1 MVSQAHRE
9 GGEDHEQSDADKHD
23 ADADAD
29 AESDDDVESVAD
41 GEGSALEANHP
52 GERYT
57 KTQ

>member
-1 MVSQAHRE
+1 MVSLAHRE
-9 GGEDHEQSDADKHD
+9 GGEDHEQSDADKH
-23 ADADAD
+23 DAD

-41 GEGSALEANHP
+41 GEGSALEANDP